1 MAKSNVEALI
11 ASIKNAGQKT
21 ASALKTILSEMD
33 RSPAASRDGKLTAR
47 ERLTSLLDEGTF
59 SEIGAYVFRRNNEY
73 DTEEGLES
81 VICGWGSIDGQLV
94 YCFAQDYDRAKGA
107 VSEAHARKIREV
119 YRLAMENG
127 APIVGVFDS
136 AGAVIPEGVKALAGY
151 STLMSCAAN
160 ASGVIPQIAVVP
172 GICAGSAAVVAAMF
186 DFLIITEETGAVS
199 VNSPFVVNAQ
209 DIGKSKFA
217 AETGLA
223 ARVAKNDSAAMAE
236 ARRLV
241 SYLPS
246 NNAEGTVFDKTNDS
260 ANRFLADDVFT
271 AGGDVKA
278 LIGALADNGEFIEL
292 YADYAP
298 SVTVGLLSVGGTVAG
313 VIANNHAVDGGK
325 LTIGAAR
332 KASRFLSFLDSF
344 NIPAVTILDSE
355 GPDVSADTERSTYA
369 AELAKLASVYASAR
383 TPLVTLIAGEAYGA
397 TFSIMGSKAI
407 GADVVYALE
416 DAKIGALSAKAA
428 VAFLWNDKIEGSVTR
443 EELEETWNETNGS
456 PAAAAAAGEIDDI
469 ITLPEA
475 RQHIAAAIEMLAS
488 KSKSSP
494 RKRHANMPL

>member
-21 ASALKTILSEMD
+21 ASALKTILGEMD
-33 RSPAASRDGKLTAR
+33 RTPAEAADGKLTAR

-59 SEIGAYVFRRNNEY
+59 SELGAYVFRRNNEY

-81 VICGWGSIDGQLV
+81 VICGWGSIDGTLV
-94 YCFAQDYDRAKGA
+94 YCFAQDYSRAKGA

-127 APIVGVFDS
+127 APVIGVFDS

-151 STLMSCAAN
+151 STIMSCVSD

-172 GICAGSAAVVAAMF
+172 GVCAGSAAVVAAMF

-199 VNSPFVVNAQ
+199 VNSPFVVNAS

-223 ARVAKNDSAAMAE
+223 ARVAKNDRAAMAE

-241 SYLPS
+241 SYLPA
-246 NNAEGTVFDKTNDS
+246 NNAEGTVFDKTNDN
-260 ANRFLADDVFT
+260 ANRLLADDAFT
-271 AGGDVKA
+271 AGGDVKT
-278 LIGALADNGEFIEL
+278 LISAVADKGEFIEL
-292 YADYAP
+292 YGSYAP

-313 VIANNHAVDGGK
+313 VIATNHAVNGGK

-397 TFSIMGSKAI
+397 VFSIMGSKAI
-407 GADVVYALE
+407 GADVVYAL
-416 DAKIGALSAKAA
+416 DTAKVGAMSAKAA
-428 VAFLWNDKIEGSVTR
+428 VAFLWNDRIEGSVTR
-443 EELEETWNETNGS
+443 EDLEATWDETNGS

-469 ITLPEA
+469 IPLAEV
-475 RQHIAAAIEMLAS
+475 RQHVAAAIEMLAS